1 MLIGNFSH
9 SLDSKKR
16 LSIPAKWR
24 VFLGEKVILTTG
36 LDKSLFVFSESQW
49 LKIAEDI
56 SRNGFLDADAR
67 NFSRFI
73 LSNAFELSI
82 DSHGRILIP
91 DTLVTFSELKTDVV
105 LAGNFSR
112 AEIWDKTEYEKVMK
126 NIGEDANGTASRMS
140 KITTI

>member
-9 SLDSKKR
+9 ILDNKKR

-24 VFLGEKVILTTG
+24 ASFGEKVILTTG
-36 LDKSLFVFSESQW
+36 LDNSLFVFSESEW
-49 LKIAEDI
+49 LKIAQDI
-56 SRNGFLDADAR
+56 SKNGFLDADTR

-82 DSHGRILIP
+82 DSHGRILVP
-91 DTLVTFSELKTDVV
+91 EQLVNFASLKDDVV

-112 AEIWDKTEYEKVMK
+112 AEIWDKSLYEKAMEK
-126 NIGEDANGTASRMS
+126 IGQDVQGTAERMS
-140 KITTI
+140 KLNSR